1 MLQKKQVTF
10 FDFDFKA
17 CMCYVS
23 EALSWIS
30 CCKTFYTFCKA
41 DFFYQRLSL
50 HVLLL
55 PLQVPMNSTLPRRFR
70 NLQTIYQA
78 TPPQPPPQKK
88 QTKKTHN
95 NTHNPKHTNQPT
107 NKQRTTPPPPK
118 KKEATKHT
126 HTHNKQTKIKPPETL
141 LLLIFRFYFL

>member
-1 MLQKKQVTF
+1 MLQKKQVTY

-41 DFFYQRLSL
+41 DLFYQRLSL

-78 TPPQPPPQKK
+78 
-88 QTKKTHN
+88 
-95 NTHNPKHTNQPT
+95 
-107 NKQRTTPPPPK
+107 K
-118 KKEATKHT
+118 KKKKKKKNTHT
-126 HTHNKQTKIKPPETL
+126 HTHTKKKKEEEEEKKPQITLSHIQQTNKQTNKRKSNH
-141 LLLIFRFYFL
+141 RKHYYYYFKK